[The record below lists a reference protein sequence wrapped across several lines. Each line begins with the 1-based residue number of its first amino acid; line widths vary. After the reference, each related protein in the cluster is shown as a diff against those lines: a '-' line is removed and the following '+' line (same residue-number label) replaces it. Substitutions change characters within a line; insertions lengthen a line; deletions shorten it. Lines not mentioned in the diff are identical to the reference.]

1 MTDELE
7 ARGKL
12 RDVRLHLEEQG
23 WDLDWARRTLGQY
36 TDLCDMAEEIASVV
50 FWLRWPHAGSYSFD
64 IDFDTEYTDTS
75 EPTVTAS
82 YWTRGDTDS
91 FHFPL
96 AYLFMSYN
104 QIVTAEDIIR
114 DEAAAAAAAR
124 LEEAREESRRRDIAT
139 LRSLRERY
147 PDA

>member
-1 MTDELE
+1 VDELSQRSTVE
-7 ARGKL
+7 AVAEHSREGNL
-12 RDVRLHLEEQG
+12 
-23 WDLDWARRTLGQY
+23 DLDWARRVLGQY
-36 TDLCDMAEEIASVV
+36 EDLRDMAEDIAKVV
-50 FWLRWPHAGSYSFD
+50 FALRWPRAGEYSFE
-64 IDFDTEYTDTS
+64 IDFDTEYIEQR

>member
-64 IDFDTEYTDTS
+64 VDFDTEYTDTQDA
-75 EPTVTAS
+75 TVTAS

-91 FHFPL
+91 FRFPL
-96 AYLFMSYN
+96 SYLEMSYDE
-104 QIVTAEDIIR
+104 IVTAEDIVK
-114 DEAAAAAAAR
+114 DEKAAADLLKLQAAQ
-124 LEEAREESRRRDIAT
+124 EESKRRDLDT
-139 LRSLRERY
+139 LRRLRARY

>member
-1 MTDELE
+1 MDELD
-7 ARGKL
+7 ARGKI

-36 TDLCDMAEEIASVV
+36 TDLCDMAEEIAAVV
-50 FWLRWPHAGSYSFD
+50 FALRWPHAGVYSFEC
-64 IDFDTEYTDTS
+64 DFDTEYTDTS

-91 FHFPL
+91 FRFPL
-96 AYLFMSYN
+96 SYLFSSFE
-104 QIVTAEDIIR
+104 QIQTAEDILK
-114 DEAAAAAAAR
+114 DEAAALAAEKARAAT
-124 LEEAREESRRRDIAT
+124 EESKRRDLDT
-139 LRSLRERY
+139 LRRLRERY